1 VLYCALAVVFLLSL
15 FALCFSNAVKLSSL
29 SLFHFDTPRCPHTL
43 CSHLASRSYVWDSPD
58 LTARLEEAV
67 GKSMSRQDLHL
78 LAVDTDTGI
87 LAGYAF
93 LWSAQDPI
101 PELGLAV
108 ADAYQGIGLGT
119 SLLLLLEAMARST
132 GRVAIELTTMQGN
145 DAAYRTYLNA
155 GYALLGI
162 IRNPVGV
169 DVTAAFRGEVKATSF
184 CDERSMVRI
193 LTSDKDEQARVLAS
207 MAAKRKRAAEMFGT
221 PTM

>member
-1 VLYCALAVVFLLSL
+1 
-15 FALCFSNAVKLSSL
+15 
-29 SLFHFDTPRCPHTL
+29 
-43 CSHLASRSYVWDSPD
+43 VWDSPD
-58 LTARLEEAV
+58 LIARLAEAV

-87 LAGYAF
+87 VAGYTF

-145 DAAYRTYLNA
+145 DTAYRTYLNA
-155 GYALLGI
+155 GYAFLGI